1 MTVSVQELLAQA
13 QRESGLKDY
22 GDDWFMGP
30 LAAYVSDL
38 AGPQLSEWG
47 VAFLTRLVLKDL
59 TRRLAIVDC
68 LKRNPAIE
76 ETPLP
81 PIVYI
86 TGHER
91 SGTTLLHNLL
101 SLHESAR
108 YLSRWELMSPTPP
121 PEAASFLTDPRRAE
135 VQKSIDALRGSDLEK
150 MHWVEAHD
158 PEECVWGLM
167 DCTGLLGMAPALIMP
182 NWGAWMATNDMEQ
195 TFVNYRKV
203 MQLLLWKNPVPEGGF
218 LVLKSPQV
226 VPYLPSFSRVFPEAN
241 FIYVHRDPYRV
252 LASFCTLI
260 EIVDGSF
267 LESRQYLLDMERY
280 NKRSLQR
287 MRRYYAGL
295 EAFEL
300 AHPERVDNVQYMEL
314 LAQPEA
320 EIARLYSDGTLSAD
334 AQLPEK
340 IATFLAGQKA
350 GSRAQPRQQLTDYG
364 YAAEEVRS
372 DPQIARYLQ
381 HFKVL
386 LEQQRQTGV

>member
-1 MTVSVQELLAQA
+1 
-13 QRESGLKDY
+13 
-22 GDDWFMGP
+22 
-30 LAAYVSDL
+30 
-38 AGPQLSEWG
+38 
-47 VAFLTRLVLKDL
+47 
-59 TRRLAIVDC
+59 
-68 LKRNPAIE
+68 
-76 ETPLP
+76 
-81 PIVYI
+81 
-86 TGHER
+86 
-91 SGTTLLHNLL
+91 
-101 SLHESAR
+101 
-108 YLSRWELMSPTPP
+108 
-121 PEAASFLTDPRRAE
+121 
-135 VQKSIDALRGSDLEK
+135 

-182 NWGAWMATNDMEQ
+182 NWEAWMASNDMEQ

-203 MQLLLWKNPVPEGGF
+203 LQLLLWKNPVPEGGF

-226 VPYLPSFSRVFPEAN
+226 TPYLPSFSRVFPEAN
-241 FIYVHRDPYRV
+241 FIYVHRDPYRI

-267 LESRQYLLDMERY
+267 LESRQYLLDMERN

-287 MRRYYAGL
+287 MRRYYDGL

-300 AHPERVDNVQYMEL
+300 AHPERVDNVQYMDL

-320 EIARLYSDGTLSAD
+320 EIARLYGDRTLPGD
-334 AQLPEK
+334 PQLPEK
-340 IATFLAGQKA
+340 IAAFLARQKA
-350 GSRAQPRQQLTDYG
+350 GSRARPRQQLTDYG

-386 LEQQRQTGV
+386 LEQRRQTGA